1 MHEFSYNLM
10 KEWAIKYKFIDKQV
24 LDVGSLDINGSYR
37 DIFKNYTGLDIVEGK
52 NVDIVAKNPYKYP
65 LKDNSYEVVISGQ
78 TLEHV
83 EDTHKFIKELA
94 RVAKEMVCIIV
105 PANGILEHR
114 HPVDCWRVYPDGLRF
129 LFEKIAKLKVIDCQL
144 MKNPL
149 NGQRDTIGLAKK
161 I

>member
-1 MHEFSYNLM
+1 MHKHSYDLM
-10 KEWAIKYKFIDKQV
+10 KEWAQKYKFIDKQI

-37 DIFKNYTGLDIVEGK
+37 DIFQNYTGLDIVAGK
-52 NVDIVAKNPYKYP
+52 NVDIVAENPYKYP
-65 LKDNSYEVVISGQ
+65 LPDNSYEVVISGQ

-105 PANGILEHR
+105 PANGIPEHR
-114 HPVDCWRVYPDGLRF
+114 HPVDCWRVWPDGLKF
-129 LFEKIAKLKVIDCQL
+129 LFEKVAGLKTIDCQAIF
-144 MKNPL
+144 NPQ
-149 NGQRDTIGLAKK
+149 NGQTDTIGLAQK